1 MKYVFTYV
9 NWTIF
14 VEVARRKRLRY
25 GVEFVLIRERVRS
38 NGFVLNVIICS
49 RIKRGAP
56 FFFFQKYSD
65 RTFVLNVV
73 EQGQAEAGFIRSLI
87 YCVQFGNARP

>member
-49 RIKRGAP
+49 RIKRVAP
-56 FFFFQKYSD
+56 VFFFQKYSD
-65 RTFVLNVV
+65 RKFV